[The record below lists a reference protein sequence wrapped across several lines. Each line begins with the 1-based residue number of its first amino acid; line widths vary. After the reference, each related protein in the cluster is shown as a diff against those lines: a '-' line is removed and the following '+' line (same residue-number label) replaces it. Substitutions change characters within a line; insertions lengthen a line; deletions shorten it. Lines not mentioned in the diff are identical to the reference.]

1 MAADIASGAAPTTK
15 SGTRSLQYRVTA
27 FEDVKMKLLV
37 KFNLVLCAVFA
48 IGFVTAGYVCNRLLQ
63 QNAKAEIMEN
73 ARIMIEAAIAVRTY
87 TATQI
92 KPLLETQIKYS
103 FLPQSVPAYSA
114 NSYFSQLQKK
124 FPDYSYKE
132 ATLNPTNPVNRAT
145 DWEADLVE
153 EFRKSHDKKEIVG
166 ERDTPNGRTLFIARP
181 MTVSSMACLSCHDT
195 AEDAPRTMVERYGS
209 ANGFGWKLNDIVTA
223 QIVSVPTQVVLQRA
237 KYIFKTFMFSLAA
250 VFGILL
256 LAINALLIF
265 IVIRPVNR
273 LSGMASSVSLGN
285 AEISEFPVSGKDE
298 ISELAQSFN
307 RMARSLLEAMK
318 LLKV

>member
-1 MAADIASGAAPTTK
+1 
-15 SGTRSLQYRVTA
+15 
-27 FEDVKMKLLV
+27 MKLLV

-132 ATLNPTNPVNRAT
+132 ATLNPTNPINRAT

-166 ERDTPNGRTLFIARP
+166 ERDTPNGRSLYIARP
-181 MTVSSMACLSCHDT
+181 MTVSSPACLSCHDT
-195 AEDAPRTMVERYGS
+195 AENAPRTMVERYGS

-223 QIVSVPTQVVLQRA
+223 QIVSVPTQLVIQRA
-237 KYIFKTFMFSLAA
+237 RDAFKTFMISLAA

-256 LAINALLIF
+256 IAINALLMF
-265 IVIRPVNR
+265 MVIRRVNR

-285 AEISEFPVSGKDE
+285 SDISEFPVSGKDE
-298 ISELAQSFN
+298 IAELSQSFN
-307 RMARSLLEAMK
+307 RMARSLVEAMK
-318 LLKV
+318 MLRT